1 MTNHTPPSTAV
12 LALLRQAAAGNVEK
26 VLEKLEED
34 GLARL
39 VAGRY
44 HPNPPT
50 KL

>member
-1 MTNHTPPSTAV
+1 MHPSTV
-12 LALLRQAAAGNVEK
+12 LAFPRQAAAGNVEK

-44 HPNPPT
+44 HPNPPP